1 MQHGDLNELIH
12 ELERLSEYTDE
23 AIHLIHR
30 LIDAVLDLLVD
41 NDRVRVDI
49 DIYSKAIRILED
61 VLNTNKELCETAE
74 YYMCCSATLNSS
86 FGFGFQSQT
95 TKHTEAELQE
105 NDDAARKVAERRKA
119 LAEALRTGQTIKVD
133 DANTFNPD
141 DKDVVAG
148 SNQSISD
155 AIAALRNPLT
165 GGSDLMVNLDGTA
178 VNPSEKLPHTGIQ
191 ISVSDSENPKG
202 DSDFD
207 GIVVPPGKL
216 AGGIPSH
223 CRVCDN
229 IVFSGAHFCPYCG
242 SPVSIDKPSVKLQ
255 KVQFSAIAPKAL
267 IRGEYYIINV
277 IMYEESYRHIVDE
290 LIRTMDDP
298 AQETRSGVQIV
309 SEGAKIKVVLNS
321 QDLLIEDNI
330 ETRTWQGDYLDFS
343 FALQLPDNFKKRQI
357 LLTAVVYINDVIASK
372 LKFVVKCSS
381 RSEQKIAVSREDV
394 FSAFISYAS
403 QDRNRVAAIIQGMK
417 KARPDL
423 DIFFDVD
430 SLRSGDNWELA
441 LHEEIEKRDVLFL
454 CWSHFARQSKWVD
467 EEWRY
472 ALAHKGIECIEPV
485 PIEPPGV
492 CPPPDELKSKHFNDR
507 LLYIIN
513 TEGAK

>member
-1 MQHGDLNELIH
+1 MQYEELLKLINELNQSSEHTIEIIH
-12 ELERLSEYTDE
+12 KMLEIVFEISD
-23 AIHLIHR
+23 
-30 LIDAVLDLLVD
+30 DS
-41 NDRVRVDI
+41 DRWASGINAYRD
-49 DIYSKAIRILED
+49 AIRVLESL
-61 VLNTNKELCETAE
+61 LNINQEYRRMVEAYVEVYMSYSEPIQSSLNVDRQYKGTKSENEGEPRKTADTVSRVE
-74 YYMCCSATLNSS
+74 
-86 FGFGFQSQT
+86 
-95 TKHTEAELQE
+95 
-105 NDDAARKVAERRKA
+105 ERRRA
-119 LAEALRTGQTIKVD
+119 LAEALRTGRPVR
-133 DANTFNPD
+133 DAY
-141 DKDVVAG
+141 
-148 SNQSISD
+148 
-155 AIAALRNPLT
+155 
-165 GGSDLMVNLDGTA
+165 
-178 VNPSEKLPHTGIQ
+178 
-191 ISVSDSENPKG
+191 G
-202 DSDFD
+202 DSLKPVDEVAVADSSIVAPYDQLVGD
-207 GIVVPPGKL
+207 GEPEGITVPPGKL
-216 AGGIPSH
+216 AGGSPLH

-242 SPVSIDKPSVKLQ
+242 CPVVIEKPNVKLQ
-255 KVQFSAIAPKAL
+255 KVEFSAIAPKTL
-267 IRGEYYIINV
+267 TKGDYTIINV
-277 IMYEESYRHIVDE
+277 IMYEESCRHIVDE

-298 AQETRSGVQIV
+298 AQETRSGVQMV

-330 ETRTWQGDYLDFS
+330 ETGTWQGDYLNFS
-343 FALQLPDNFKKRQI
+343 FALQLPGNFKKRQI

-423 DIFFDVD
+423 DVFFDVD

-454 CWSHFARQSKWVD
+454 CWSHFARESKWVD

-472 ALAHKGIECIEPV
+472 ALEQKGVECIEPV
-485 PIEPPGV
+485 PIEPPDV
-492 CPPPDELKSKHFNDR
+492 CPPPAELRHKHFNDK

-513 TEGAK
+513 A